1 MMAEWRRSSRVNFT
15 SMLSMRGLA
24 NHLIWYSEFDQVSE
38 SVFCANKLI
47 YFNIALLGN
56 DSASSLCL
64 QSQICGLKLHKHMSW
79 LQFMTQSK
87 SGLMCFFSPH
97 VFQLQCSAQVTGGA
111 VELTVSGLK
120 AEHTDMYRCKI
131 EVFYPPPYLSLT
143 GNGTLIHVLGE
154 TPTHD
159 IRMLRCMSTHWAHS
173 SLTFCPSF
181 PLSTGNTDCPM
192 QGARRQTAPQD
203 DEEQDEEDKEKM
215 ATFSVPVGALMI
227 MIIIV
232 LIIIIS
238 FQVRAL
244 SYFFIYVINKI
255 TL

>member
-1 MMAEWRRSSRVNFT
+1 
-15 SMLSMRGLA
+15 
-24 NHLIWYSEFDQVSE
+24 
-38 SVFCANKLI
+38 
-47 YFNIALLGN
+47 
-56 DSASSLCL
+56 
-64 QSQICGLKLHKHMSW
+64 
-79 LQFMTQSK
+79 
-87 SGLMCFFSPH
+87 MCFFSPN
-97 VFQLQCSAQVTGGA
+97 VFQLQCFAQVRGGA

-143 GNGTLIHVLGE
+143 GNGTLIHVLGK

-159 IRMLRCMSTHWAHS
+159 IRMLCCMSTHQAHS

-181 PLSTGNTDCPM
+181 PLSTGNTDCPV
-192 QGARRQTAPQD
+192 QRAHRQTASQD
-203 DEEQDEEDKEKM
+203 IEEQNDEDKERM

-244 SYFFIYVINKI
+244 SYFYVINVVMI
-255 TL
+255 NVENNWQ

>member
-1 MMAEWRRSSRVNFT
+1 MFPAHCMMDWTVLT
-15 SMLSMRGLA
+15 IL
-24 NHLIWYSEFDQVSE
+24 
-38 SVFCANKLI
+38 
-47 YFNIALLGN
+47 
-56 DSASSLCL
+56 SLCL
-64 QSQICGLKLHKHMSW
+64 PVLCAVEVIQPYRVVSTDGTAQVKCFIQPQPSYQSFYDQNPNPEVLRVTLLRGLHNIQEVWSCN
-79 LQFMTQSK
+79 FTQQRE
-87 SGLMCFFSPH
+87 GG
-97 VFQLQCSAQVTGGA
+97 VERDGRLQCSAQVTGGA

-143 GNGTLIHVLGE
+143 GNGTLIHVL
-154 TPTHD
+154 
-159 IRMLRCMSTHWAHS
+159 
-173 SLTFCPSF
+173 
-181 PLSTGNTDCPM
+181 GNTDCPM

-238 FQVRAL
+238 FQ
-244 SYFFIYVINKI
+244 
-255 TL
+255 TLQCQGRKREMVLPGVLHKADAAAFSCNENIA